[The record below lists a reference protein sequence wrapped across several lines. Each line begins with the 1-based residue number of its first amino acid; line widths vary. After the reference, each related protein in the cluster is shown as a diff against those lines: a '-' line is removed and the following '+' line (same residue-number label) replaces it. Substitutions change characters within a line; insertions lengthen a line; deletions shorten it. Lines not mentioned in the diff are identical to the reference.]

1 MEYLWSVIAVLLSP
15 FGEGCQKVMMKILKC
30 LNILD
35 LFGSSAKQVADAV
48 IIEKIEKNKH
58 FEKVVVTCCL
68 ILFTGGL
75 YLYWLLLK
83 WSFKLFAKL
92 FRAIFRKRA

>member
-15 FGEGCQKVMMKILKC
+15 FGEGCQKVMMKILGC

-35 LFGSSAKQVADAV
+35 LFGSSAKAAADAV
-48 IIEKIEKNKH
+48 VIEKIEKNKH
-58 FEKVVVTCCL
+58 FEKLVVTCCL

-83 WSFKLFAKL
+83 WTFKLIAKI
-92 FRAIFRKRA
+92 FKTIFRKRA